1 MARGLSVPFTSR
13 LEFESPLFIF
23 YCVAYW
29 KRAISHKESQTGST
43 PVHAT
48 CAVEKLVSQ
57 WAHNPKIAGSS
68 PAPATKLRINYS
80 KSARFETSDWV
91 WCIGAR
97 EPSLES
103 RIKVRILFIQ
113 HQTLVVY

>member
-1 MARGLSVPFTSR
+1 MGSNPIRTA
-13 LEFESPLFIF
+13 IKI
-23 YCVAYW
+23 YC
-29 KRAISHKESQTGST
+29 G
-43 PVHAT
+43 
-48 CAVEKLVSQ
+48 VEKLVSQ

-80 KSARFETSDWV
+80 KYARFETSDWV
-91 WCIGAR
+91 WCIGAQ

-113 HQTLVVY
+113 QMLSWWNW